1 MFALVPRTKRET
13 ALLPRVESPFGW
25 FPEFEGLFNRL
36 FTPLMVEE
44 TAEWPF
50 RWGLTM
56 EEKEKEVIVKAE
68 LPGFTPEE
76 VKVELI
82 GERLTIEAEH
92 KEKEPA
98 EKGEAKVKEERT
110 YAKREVTL
118 PPEVELEKAEAV
130 FRNGVL
136 EVHFP
141 RKPEKVGRRLEV
153 KA

>member
-1 MFALVPRTKRET
+1 MFALVPRRKRET
-13 ALLPRVESPFGW
+13 ALLPRVETPFGW

-36 FTPLMVEE
+36 FTPLPMEE

-56 EEKEKEVIVKAE
+56 EEEEKELVVKAE
-68 LPGFTPEE
+68 LPGFAPEE
-76 VKVELI
+76 VKVELT

-92 KEKEPA
+92 KAKEPA
-98 EKGEAKVKEERT
+98 EKGEAKAKEEA
-110 YAKREVTL
+110 YAKRELTL
-118 PPEVELEKAEAV
+118 PPDVELEKAEAV

-153 KA
+153 KT